1 MIVCP
6 LCEHSQPGGDACD
19 VCGRPLEGPGAE
31 SAPVPVLDGLEPT
44 AHAAAADLAEPRIEG
59 LEPTALEP
67 AVLATPEPLADLEP
81 TGAAPAE
88 VEILPAPDLE
98 PTALADLGDGP
109 ASPPAEVVCRYCRTP
124 APRGERRCARCGMRL
139 PVLAA
144 LAEDGGADLEAARL
158 CSCGAPVTG
167 ALCPACGARRAGSL
181 EG

>member
-19 VCGRPLEGPGAE
+19 VCGRPLEGPGARP
-31 SAPVPVLDGLEPT
+31 APVAALDGLEPT
-44 AHAAAADLAEPRIEG
+44 AHADAGDPVAPRLEDLEA
-59 LEPTALEP
+59 TALEP
-67 AVLATPEPLADLEP
+67 AALAASEPLAELEP

-88 VEILPAPDLE
+88 VEVVPAPDLE
-98 PTALADLGDGP
+98 PTALAAPGDGP
-109 ASPPAEVVCRYCRTP
+109 APTPAEVVCRYCRTP
-124 APRGERRCARCGMRL
+124 ARRGERRCARCGMRL

-144 LAEDGGADLEAARL
+144 PAEGSGAALDAARR